1 MKPRLAALRVLIA
14 LESGPKRLDK
24 LLHLELSKDPGA
36 APRDKAQA
44 SALVFAVVRNRLL
57 LDRLLA
63 GFVSRPLGKLDPPV
77 LSALRLGAADLAVLG
92 SPAHAAVGE
101 TVAAAKAT
109 PAKRAQ
115 GLVNAA
121 LKKFSRG
128 WQDVPLP
135 DRAKDAAAYLAV
147 KHSHPPWLVKELLSM
162 LGEAETEAWL
172 LANQEEPPA
181 CLRVNTLK
189 TTPKELAKLL
199 EPMAGEAVL
208 HPLCPASLVLER
220 RSGRLDSL
228 PGFDDGLW
236 QAQDAGAAAL
246 STLLGAKPGMRVL
259 DLCAG
264 AGGKTGHLAELMQN
278 KGGIVAVEPSQGRF
292 KALVKNLERLGVT
305 IAEPL
310 QADGLKLPGGL
321 GLFDLVL
328 VDAPCT
334 GLGTLGR
341 RPDLRWR
348 KDPTDAA
355 RLAGLQRDLL
365 EAAIA
370 QTKPG
375 GAVLYCTCTITAVE
389 NQGVV
394 EAVMAGHPE
403 VEPAWLPGSRLDADG
418 YFRTRP
424 HQDHSD
430 AFFAARLKKSGA

>member
-1 MKPRLAALRVLIA
+1 MLA
-14 LESGPKRLDK
+14 
-24 LLHLELSKDPGA
+24 
-36 APRDKAQA
+36 
-44 SALVFAVVRNRLL
+44 
-57 LDRLLA
+57 
-63 GFVSRPLGKLDPPV
+63 
-77 LSALRLGAADLAVLG
+77 ALRLGAADLAVLG

-109 PAKRAQ
+109 PAQRAQ

-121 LKKFSRG
+121 LKKFSRA
-128 WQDVPLP
+128 WRDIPLP
-135 DRAKDAAAYLAV
+135 DPGKDAVAHLSV
-147 KHSHPPWLVKELLSM
+147 KYSHPAWMVRELLAQPD
-162 LGEAETEAWL
+162 GDEAEAWL

-189 TTPKELAKLL
+189 TTPKELAQVL

-208 HPLCPASLVLER
+208 HPLCPDCLVLER
-220 RSGRLDSL
+220 KSGRLDSL

-246 STLLGAKPGMRVL
+246 GRLLGAGPGQRVL

-264 AGGKTGHLAELMQN
+264 AGGKTGHLAALMQN
-278 KGGIVAVEPSQGRF
+278 QGGLMAVEPSPGRYR
-292 KALVKNLERLGVT
+292 ALVKNLDRLGVT
-305 IAEPL
+305 IAGAL
-310 QADGLKLPGGL
+310 QADGLNLPESL

-348 KDPTDAA
+348 KTPQDVT
-355 RLAGLQRDLL
+355 RLAGLQKGLL
-365 EAAIA
+365 RAAISLA
-370 QTKPG
+370 KPG
-375 GAVLYCTCTITAVE
+375 GAVLYCTCTVTESE

-394 EAVMAGHPE
+394 ESVMAETPGLKLG
-403 VEPAWLPGSRLDADG
+403 WLPGARLDADG

-424 HQDHSD
+424 HQDHAD
-430 AFFAARLKKSGA
+430 AFFAARLIKPEARA